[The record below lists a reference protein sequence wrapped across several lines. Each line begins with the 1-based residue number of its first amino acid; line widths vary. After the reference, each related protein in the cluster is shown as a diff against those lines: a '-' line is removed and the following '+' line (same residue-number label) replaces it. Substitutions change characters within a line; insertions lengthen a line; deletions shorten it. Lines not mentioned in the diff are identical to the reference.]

1 MTKDDIQ
8 AFSAVASLR
17 SYTKAAALLF
27 VTESSLSKKI
37 TRLEREV
44 GVQLLDRSRHG
55 VASLRRGGYSWRKAG
70 GSWGKWTGSFRT
82 CGQRRRM
89 CGCPSTWR

>member
-27 VTESSLSKKI
+27 VTESSLSKK
-37 TRLEREV
+37 
-44 GVQLLDRSRHG
+44 SP
-55 VASLRRGGYSWRKAG
+55 ASKGRWVYSC
-70 GSWGKWTGSFRT
+70 WTGAAT
-82 CGQRRRM
+82 A
-89 CGCPSTWR
+89 